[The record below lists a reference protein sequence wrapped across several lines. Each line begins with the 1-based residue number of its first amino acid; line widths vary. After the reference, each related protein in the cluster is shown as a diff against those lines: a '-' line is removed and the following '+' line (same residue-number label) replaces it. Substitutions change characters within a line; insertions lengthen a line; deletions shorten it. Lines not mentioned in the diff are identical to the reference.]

1 MALPIR
7 LIVGPDN
14 IMEIPLEAQSVDI
27 TVNRNASAFPT
38 PNNIVGRVAIDTNIP
53 EIDIEISGIFQD
65 DDSATFDIETTTPH
79 FGGGDI
85 VFNFASAVPTSNL
98 ALFSDISKGDRYG
111 GSFSYYNVVFKDD
124 FSISDE
130 KTGLIDINNIGFTDV
145 QTTGINGYMFL
156 EDVSRTFRDTS
167 KSTINHPSS
176 GTYVANST
184 SIVVHTG
191 STYTVNTRVH
201 LADGTY
207 VGFITGISSNTL
219 SFAAGTKVA
228 LAHGVVLERKYRAT
242 LYASNGQVIGSLVD
256 AQTVNNPYE
265 MTHIGLDQIN
275 VPIYENFNYYLV
287 LDSDDSSYS
296 APPTEQI
303 LNNKRISLYPNFWR
317 IDNKVLRVSSTIAS
331 LWGGGPQTEPMA
343 VHLDFSNEMAHADY
357 QNKTSG
363 GNQIVGAYP
372 TIVSE
377 GDHHPQYDGD
387 DRIAGEGE
395 HVRVKVPIGGITT
408 HAVNGNPASTLALIV
423 KKALELT
430 TDVMDEGYITS
441 SDGETLASAF
451 EAVVSGPMLKVK
463 QRDRPIN
470 ANLLSTIEPCLQHD
484 ASEEYEVNSSRSKAP
499 AQIEFF
505 TDSYALNSVSVSAK
519 SAGDKVQD
527 LLGIVS
533 NAKKNRDLIR
543 GIQIPY
549 DSLIQSDAVTPTARN
564 FFLTFGQQDND
575 AKGSSGNTLSASHH
589 MMPQLL
595 PGDLGGETSP
605 DDESSFFD
613 NFGEF
618 GDAVQALGNF
628 VGNFISD
635 TFVTLLTDPHGND
648 GGIRIIPE
656 KFHVHYDAGNKYY
669 AYKLILK
676 ASDFVIGV

>member
-7 LIVGPDN
+7 LIVGPSN

-65 DDSATFDIETTTPH
+65 DDSATFDIEKTTPK

-85 VFNFASAVPTSNL
+85 VFNFASIFPTTVTSQGL
-98 ALFSDISKGDRYG
+98 WSGRVAPQLRQYESGFYEVRFKEDFRIS
-111 GSFSYYNVVFKDD
+111 S
-124 FSISDE
+124 E
-130 KTGLIDINNIGFTDV
+130 KTDTIDIHDIDGDLAGLHLDDIEMAIQYSDRSAV
-145 QTTGINGYMFL
+145 
-156 EDVSRTFRDTS
+156 
-167 KSTINHPSS
+167 NHPSS
-176 GTYVANST
+176 GTYSAGST
-184 SIVVHTG
+184 TIVVDNATLYY
-191 STYTVNTRVH
+191 SAQRVH
-201 LADGTY
+201 LSDGTF
-207 VGFITGISSNTL
+207 VGTITSRTNVELHFSG
-219 SFAAGTKVA
+219 GTKVN
-228 LAHGVVLERKYRAT
+228 LPDNTELYVYEAT
-242 LYASNGQVIGSLVD
+242 LWSPTGRVVGSIID
-256 AQTVNNPYE
+256 ANINSDFILTNFK
-265 MTHIGLDQIN
+265 LDGIA
-275 VPIYENFNYYLV
+275 VPIYENVEYYLTSV
-287 LDSDDSSYS
+287 GE
-296 APPTEQI
+296 PPIERL
-303 LNNKRISLYPNFWR
+303 LNNKKISLYPNFWR
-317 IDNKVLRVSSTIAS
+317 MDNHVLALSSLAEI
-331 LWGGGPQTEPMA
+331 LGLEPMA
-343 VHLDFSNEMAHADY
+343 EPLGVHLEFSNETAHADY
-357 QNKTSG
+357 QNQKSG
-363 GNQIVGAYP
+363 GTQIAGTYP
-372 TIVSE
+372 TVITNGE
-377 GDHHPQYDGD
+377 HHPEYRNGT
-387 DRIAGEGE
+387 RIAGEGDR
-395 HVRVKVPIGGITT
+395 VRIKVPIGGITT

-441 SDGETLASAF
+441 TNGQTLASAF
-451 EAVVSGPMLKVK
+451 EVTVGGPMLKVK
-463 QRDRPIN
+463 QKDRPIKES
-470 ANLLSTIEPCLQHD
+470 LLSNIEPCLQFD
-484 ASEEYEVNSSRSKAP
+484 AAENYDFVLSSSAAEP
-499 AQIEFF
+499 AMIEFF
-505 TDSYALNSVSVSAK
+505 TGPYIVNSVSVSAK

-527 LLGIVS
+527 LMGLIS
-533 NAKKNRDLIR
+533 NAKKNSDLIR

-589 MMPQLL
+589 MVPQLL

-618 GDAVQALGNF
+618 GDAVQAIGSF
-628 VGNFISD
+628 VGNFIGD
-635 TFVTLLTDPHGND
+635 TFVTLTSEPHGND